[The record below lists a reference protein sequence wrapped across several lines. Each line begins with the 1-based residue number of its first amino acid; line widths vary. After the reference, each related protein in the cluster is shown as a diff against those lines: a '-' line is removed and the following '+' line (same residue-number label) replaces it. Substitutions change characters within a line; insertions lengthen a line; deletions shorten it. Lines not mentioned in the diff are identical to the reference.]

1 MKNRSPTILC
11 IMDGWGLSSNKLG
24 NAIDLAETPNYDYLL
39 SNNPSTQLITH
50 GLDVGLPENQMGN
63 SEVGHANI
71 GAGRI
76 VYMDLPKIDDAIE
89 NGDYNKNPKLLNFI
103 NKLKKSKG
111 SAHLL
116 GLASDGCVHAS
127 MNHLIKT
134 TQIISDHNVPVLLHL
149 LTDGRDVAP
158 KSAEKFLKSII
169 KELPP
174 TAKIA
179 TITGRYFAMDRDNNW
194 DRIKKAYDA
203 IVLAK
208 GHSSES
214 SLEAVQDSYVNN
226 RTDEFIYPTVISSYN
241 GAKDGDGFLCL
252 NFRSD
257 RARQIMSAIASPT
270 FKKFDV
276 SKQPNWELVTGMTK
290 YSDEHSAFMSNLFS
304 NKPIN
309 NTLGVWTSKHGY
321 TQLRLAESEKYP
333 HVTFFLNGGH
343 ESIEAGET
351 RFMPKSPK
359 VVTYDLAPEMSS
371 REVTDK
377 LIEAIKNKIDLI
389 IVNYANPDMVGHTG
403 DLKAAVKAC
412 EAIDRALKRILPVLE
427 ESNGCMLLT
436 SDHGNCETMINLE
449 TKEPHTAHT
458 TNLVPAILIGR
469 NRKLRQTGRL
479 ADIAP
484 TLLELMGLP
493 KPTEMTGESLL
504 C

>member
-76 VYMDLPKIDDAIE
+76 VYMDLPKIDEAIE
-89 NGDYNKNPKLLNFI
+89 NGDYNKNPKLLNLI

-359 VVTYDLAPEMSS
+359 VVTYDLVPEMSS

-493 KPTEMTGESLL
+493 KPTEMTCESLL

>member
-179 TITGRYFAMDRDNNW
+179 TVTGRYFTMDRNNNW

-203 IVLAK
+203 IVFAK
-208 GHSSES
+208 GLSSES
-214 SLEAVQDSYVNN
+214 SLKAVQDSYANN

-241 GAKDGDGFLCL
+241 GPKDGDGFLCL

-257 RARQIMSAIASPT
+257 RVRQIMSAIASPT

-290 YSDEHSAFMSNLFS
+290 YSDEHSTFMSNLFS

-343 ESIEAGET
+343 ENIEAGET

-469 NRKLRQTGRL
+469 NRKLRQIGRL

-484 TLLELMGLP
+484 TLLELMDLP

>member
-134 TQIISDHNVPVLLHL
+134 TKIISDHNVPVLLHL

-179 TITGRYFAMDRDNNW
+179 TVTGRYFAMDRDNNW

-214 SLEAVQDSYVNN
+214 SLEAVQDSYANN

-241 GAKDGDGFLCL
+241 GPKDGDGFLCL

-321 TQLRLAESEKYP
+321 TQLRLAETEKYP
-333 HVTFFLNGGH
+333 HVTFFLNGGR

-469 NRKLRQTGRL
+469 NRKLRQIGRL

-493 KPTEMTGESLL
+493 KPMEMTGESLL

>member
-134 TQIISDHNVPVLLHL
+134 TKIISDHNVPVLLHL

-179 TITGRYFAMDRDNNW
+179 TVTGRYFAMDRDNNW

-214 SLEAVQDSYVNN
+214 SLEAVQDSYANN
-226 RTDEFIYPTVISSYN
+226 RTDEFIFPTVISSYN

-321 TQLRLAESEKYP
+321 TQLRLAETEKYP
-333 HVTFFLNGGH
+333 HVTFFLNGGR

-469 NRKLRQTGRL
+469 NRKLRQIGRL

-493 KPTEMTGESLL
+493 KPMEMTGESLL

>member
-134 TQIISDHNVPVLLHL
+134 TRIISDHNVPVLLHL

-179 TITGRYFAMDRDNNW
+179 TVTGRYFAMDRDNNW

-214 SLEAVQDSYVNN
+214 SLEAVQDSYANN

-241 GAKDGDGFLCL
+241 GPKDGDGFLCL

-290 YSDEHSAFMSNLFS
+290 YSDEHSTFMSNLFS

-333 HVTFFLNGGH
+333 HVTFFLNGGR

-351 RFMPKSPK
+351 RCMPKSPK

>member
-76 VYMDLPKIDDAIE
+76 VYMDLPKIDDTIE

>member
-179 TITGRYFAMDRDNNW
+179 TVTGRYFAMDRDNNW

-203 IVLAK
+203 IVFAK

-214 SLEAVQDSYVNN
+214 SLKAVQDSYANN

-290 YSDEHSAFMSNLFS
+290 YSDKHSTFMSNLFS
-304 NKPIN
+304 NKSISIN
-309 NTLGVWTSKHGY
+309 NEFE
-321 TQLRLAESEKYP
+321 TQ
-333 HVTFFLNGGH
+333 F
-343 ESIEAGET
+343 
-351 RFMPKSPK
+351 
-359 VVTYDLAPEMSS
+359 
-371 REVTDK
+371 
-377 LIEAIKNKIDLI
+377 
-389 IVNYANPDMVGHTG
+389 
-403 DLKAAVKAC
+403 
-412 EAIDRALKRILPVLE
+412 RAR
-427 ESNGCMLLT
+427 
-436 SDHGNCETMINLE
+436 
-449 TKEPHTAHT
+449 
-458 TNLVPAILIGR
+458 
-469 NRKLRQTGRL
+469 
-479 ADIAP
+479 
-484 TLLELMGLP
+484 
-493 KPTEMTGESLL
+493 
-504 C
+504 

>member
-89 NGDYNKNPKLLNFI
+89 NGDYNKNPKLLNLI

-134 TQIISDHNVPVLLHL
+134 TKIISDHNVPVLLHL

-179 TITGRYFAMDRDNNW
+179 TVTGRYFAMDRDNNW

-214 SLEAVQDSYVNN
+214 SLEAVQDSYANN
-226 RTDEFIYPTVISSYN
+226 RTDEFIFPTVISSYN

-321 TQLRLAESEKYP
+321 TQLRLAETEKYP
-333 HVTFFLNGGH
+333 HVTFFLNGGR

-469 NRKLRQTGRL
+469 NRKLRQIGRL

>member
-76 VYMDLPKIDDAIE
+76 VYMDLPKIDEAIE
-89 NGDYNKNPKLLNFI
+89 NGDYNKNPKLLNLI

-158 KSAEKFLKSII
+158 KSAEKFLKTII

>member
-179 TITGRYFAMDRDNNW
+179 TVTGRYFAMDRDNNW

-214 SLEAVQDSYVNN
+214 SLEAVQDSYANN
-226 RTDEFIYPTVISSYN
+226 RTDEFIFPTVISSYN

-257 RARQIMSAIASPT
+257 RTRQIMSAIASPT

-309 NTLGVWTSKHGY
+309 NTLGEWTSKHGY
-321 TQLRLAESEKYP
+321 TQLRLAETEKYP
-333 HVTFFLNGGH
+333 HVTFFLNGGR

-469 NRKLRQTGRL
+469 NRKLRQIGRL

-493 KPTEMTGESLL
+493 KPMEMTGESLL

>member
-158 KSAEKFLKSII
+158 KSAAKFLKSII

-179 TITGRYFAMDRDNNW
+179 TVTGRYFAMDRDNNW

-214 SLEAVQDSYVNN
+214 SLEAVQDSYANN

-257 RARQIMSAIASPT
+257 RVRQIMSAIASPT

-290 YSDEHSAFMSNLFS
+290 YSDEHSTFMSNLFS

-343 ESIEAGET
+343 ENIEAGET

-359 VVTYDLAPEMSS
+359 VLTYDLAPEMSS

-412 EAIDRALKRILPVLE
+412 EAIDRSLKRILPVLE

-449 TKEPHTAHT
+449 TKEPHTSHT

-469 NRKLRQTGRL
+469 NRKLRQIGRL

-484 TLLELMGLP
+484 TLLELMDLP

>member
-76 VYMDLPKIDDAIE
+76 VYMDLPKIDEAIE
-89 NGDYNKNPKLLNFI
+89 NGDYNKNPKLLNLI

-179 TITGRYFAMDRDNNW
+179 TVTGRYFAMDRDNNW

-484 TLLELMGLP
+484 TLLELMGLS

>member
-127 MNHLIKT
+127 VNHLIKT
-134 TQIISDHNVPVLLHL
+134 TKIISDHNVPVLLHL

-179 TITGRYFAMDRDNNW
+179 TVTGRYFAMDRDNNW

-214 SLEAVQDSYVNN
+214 SLEAVQDSYANN
-226 RTDEFIYPTVISSYN
+226 RTDEFIFPTVISSYN

-321 TQLRLAESEKYP
+321 TQLRLAETEKYP
-333 HVTFFLNGGH
+333 HVTFFLNGGR

-469 NRKLRQTGRL
+469 NRKLRQIGRL